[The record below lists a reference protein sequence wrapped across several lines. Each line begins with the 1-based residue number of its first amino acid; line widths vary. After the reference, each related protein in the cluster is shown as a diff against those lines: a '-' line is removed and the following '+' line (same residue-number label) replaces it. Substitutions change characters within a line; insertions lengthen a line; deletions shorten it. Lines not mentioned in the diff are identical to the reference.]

1 MPDPQL
7 PPVLRF
13 MMAARRCELQG
24 LQSLAA
30 TCELVVAISRLVHAL
45 QKERGYS
52 NLYLSNHEAR
62 CLPLLEG
69 HSEEARTMEHEV
81 LARFAEMDL
90 EGSAALERAR
100 LFNRIAHVLH
110 GLDELPALRRRV
122 REQDIQAS
130 EATAALS
137 RLIGG
142 LLGVVFEAA
151 DMAVDPPLARR
162 LVALF
167 NFMQGKEL
175 AGQERATGVIGFAQ
189 GYFQSAGLEQLR
201 HLQEGQARAFE
212 SFLEFAGEAACS
224 AWQQLL
230 DEPLTGEL
238 QRLRELAART
248 SAQAPLDAGLGEL
261 WFDLATRRIDAMK
274 LIENDLAA
282 DLRHSCRHSID
293 EATTDLESHRALL
306 KRFAAL
312 ESGSGQAVLFS
323 LQGSSL
329 DAAPAAGVG
338 NQLGRSLLDLMHEQT
353 QRLQQANDDLRQARQ
368 RLDERKR
375 LERAKALLMREYRL
389 SEAQAHQ
396 RLQQAAMSRGLSL
409 VEVADALLEQMARKR

>member
-1 MPDPQL
+1 MSDPQL

-13 MMAARRCELQG
+13 MMAARRCELLG

-30 TCELVVAISRLVHAL
+30 TCELVVAVSRLVHAL

-52 NLYLSNHEAR
+52 NLYLSNHLAR
-62 CLPLLEG
+62 CLPLLDG
-69 HSEEARTMEHEV
+69 HSDDARAMEREV
-81 LARFAEMDL
+81 RGRFSEMDL
-90 EGSAALERAR
+90 EGGAALERAR

-110 GLDELPALRRRV
+110 GLDELPALRRRI
-122 REQDIQAS
+122 REQDVQAG
-130 EATAALS
+130 EATAVLT

-175 AGQERATGVIGFAQ
+175 AGQERAIGVVGFAQ
-189 GYFQSAGLEQLR
+189 GHFQSAALEQLR

-212 SFLEFAGEAACS
+212 SFLEFASEPARR
-224 AWQQLL
+224 AWEKLL
-230 DEPLTGEL
+230 EEPTLGEL
-238 QRLRELAART
+238 QRLRELATRI
-248 SAQAPLDAGLGEL
+248 SAQSPLDSGLGEL

-274 LIENDLAA
+274 LIENDLAT
-282 DLRHSCRHSID
+282 DLRSSCRQSID
-293 EATTDLESHRALL
+293 EAAADLESHRALL

-312 ESGSGQAVLFS
+312 EAGGGQAVLFS

-329 DAAPAAGVG
+329 DTAPPDGVG
-338 NQLGRSLLDLMHEQT
+338 NQLGRSLLDLMQEQT

-409 VEVADALLEQMARKR
+409 VEVADGLLEQMAPKR